1 MGVPVNEYEHW
12 MREALK
18 LAQTAFEMDEVPIGA
33 VVIVDN
39 KIVGKGFNRTITDCD
54 PTAHAE
60 IVALRNAASQ
70 LGNHRMPAATMYVT
84 IEPCAMCAG
93 AIVQARLATL
103 VYGAADAKAGA
114 VDSLMNLLNHK
125 KLNHRCEVV
134 SAVLEEDCREL
145 IQIFFRRKR

>member
-1 MGVPVNEYEHW
+1 

-18 LAQTAFEMDEVPIGA
+18 LAQTAFEMEEVPIGA

-70 LGNHRMPAATMYVT
+70 LGNHRMPAANMYVT

-145 IQIFFRRKR
+145 IQFFFRRKR